1 VTVDVGPCRIL
12 FVDNGNYSRSP
23 AAEIIADH
31 KAAERNA
38 SDRLVFSSA
47 GVIGKHVGGPADP
60 RTVKECAR
68 RGYDLSGFICRQAN
82 PSVFGEFDRILA
94 MDAQNLAVFTLARR
108 EGDKA
113 VVEPFDPDQEI
124 PDPFY
129 DGDGAFVRV
138 IDMIEARIESLLS
151 RH

>member
-1 VTVDVGPCRIL
+1 MTADVQRSRIL

-23 AAEIIADH
+23 AAEIIAGY

-38 SDRLVFSSA
+38 SHRFTFSSA

-60 RTVKECAR
+60 RTVEECAR
-68 RGYDLSGFICRQAN
+68 RGYDLSSFICRQATQ
-82 PSVFGEFDRILA
+82 SVFGEFDRILA
-94 MDAQNLAVFTLARR
+94 MDAQNLAVFKLARR
-108 EGDKA
+108 AGDSA
-113 VVEPFDPDQEI
+113 VVEPFDPDHEI

-151 RH
+151 TH